1 MKFLR
6 YMFNDLGADSRPQT
20 DELAKTF
27 IFLCKERAHSAR
39 TTITTIYISVGST
52 WIKKKYYR
60 MSPSIEW
67 KLYSLILTVLLDVG
81 RCL

>member
-52 WIKKKYYR
+52 
-60 MSPSIEW
+60 
-67 KLYSLILTVLLDVG
+67 
-81 RCL
+81 